1 MAVKLSVSPSAML
14 GLAGVTAIETSVTAA
29 GTVTVV
35 VPESEPHTLA
45 TLQTAVI
52 VAVPAPTALMRP
64 LLLTVATAV
73 LEDVQVRSVLKFCVV
88 LSEKLPFA
96 VNCSVA
102 PAAMLE
108 LVALSVIEPNVAG
121 VTVNVALPE
130 RLLQTLATL
139 QVAVIVAVPV
149 PEPTVLTSPLL
160 LTVASEVFDE
170 VQVRSLLTFW
180 VVLSEKV
187 AVAVICWLVPAAML
201 GIGGVRAIAA
211 SVAGVTVTVKFE
223 ETVPQTLG
231 VAQTPLIVAVP
242 APTVLTLPLLLTVA
256 TALLDELQV
265 MSLVTSAWVLS
276 A

>member
-1 MAVKLSVSPSAML
+1 ML
-14 GLAGVTAIETSVTAA
+14 GLAGVTAIETSVTDA

-64 LLLTVATAV
+64 LVLTVATDV

-88 LSEKLPFA
+88 LSEKLPVA

-108 LVALSVIEPNVAG
+108 LEALSVIDPNVAG
-121 VTVNVALPE
+121 VTVKVALLE

-149 PEPTVLTSPLL
+149 PAPTVLTSPLP
-160 LTVASEVFDE
+160 LTVASEVFEE

-201 GIGGVRAIAA
+201 GIGGVRTIED

-223 ETVPQTLG
+223 VTLPQTLG
-231 VAQTPLIVAVP
+231 DAQTPLIIAVP

-256 TALLDELQV
+256 TALLDEVHV
-265 MSLVTSAWVLS
+265 MSSVTSAWVLS